1 MKCMVSSNEK
11 ELVPRK
17 AHPDDAGFDILTPYA
32 FRIYGG
38 QTISINTT
46 VHVQIPSGYVGLIC
60 NKSGL
65 AFKSSI
71 RSETGVIDSG
81 YTGPINVLLTNFG
94 HKDKSFAKGDK
105 ISQLVIVPIHPDN
118 KMELVYFMPDTQ
130 RGEGGFGST
139 GR

>member
-1 MKCMVSSNEK
+1 MKCMIDNNEMTLTPK
-11 ELVPRK
+11 K
-17 AHPDDAGFDILTPYA
+17 AHPEDAGFDLLAPKD

-38 QTISINTT
+38 ETLSINTR
-46 VHVQIPSGYVGLIC
+46 VHVQIPMGYCGIIC

-71 RSETGVIDSG
+71 RSEVGIIDSG
-81 YTGPINVLLTNFG
+81 YTGSINVLLTNFG

-118 KMELVYFMPDTQ
+118 KMELVDYMPDTQ
-130 RGEGGFGST
+130 RGENGFGST
-139 GR
+139 GK